1 MQYRT
6 QTYLGALQFLAI
18 IAGLLVLGAMV
29 KSADALIIEHPKGY
43 RYVVWLAHWGGLL
56 LFLPAMWIKLTIQ
69 AEQSDLRWATKR
81 ITFISGLV
89 LLGTLSALFAYAV
102 FLTIFAPSPR
112 SVPSLRLIELSS
124 PPRRSALPFSRTF
137 DSSRAPA
144 LTSSAVPAIFPA
156 WTR

>member
-1 MQYRT
+1 MATDCVRPASFMQYRT

-18 IAGLLVLGAMV
+18 LAGLLVLGAMV

-102 FLTIFAPSPR
+102 FLTIFAPLTE
-112 SVPSLRLIELSS
+112 VSS
-124 PPRRSALPFSRTF
+124 I
-137 DSSRAPA
+137 AP
-144 LTSSAVPAIFPA
+144 TY
-156 WTR
+156 